1 MSPGDSPE
9 FRHCFTISCSTSNLP
24 FAKRAISRWFT
35 ETTSA
40 DFRSRIFTTPF
51 YTVKMASSGKKRAAH
66 ETESGDS
73 VSDSPVIDVVKKK
86 KKYFQKFKPQ
96 YKKDFPDILSSS
108 KGAEFAFCTKCT
120 LHFSISHGGQHDI
133 KRHVNS
139 ESHKSHCASTSSP
152 QITNFFTAAVT
163 KDDAKGK
170 LEDDITKAEATLFR
184 VIGHCNMPMATAD
197 MLTQCVKFM
206 FPDSKI
212 ATGMKCGRNKATAV
226 IKAMAQDTKHSLRA
240 RMKRGPFTIST
251 DGSNDSDSKLYPIV
265 IRCVSD
271 SGLVCSELLSI
282 PVCDGPAT
290 GENIFKLLNKEL
302 MDSKVPWANCL
313 SLGCDN
319 APVMTGHK
327 KGVFAFI
334 KEKQPQIFLSG
345 CTLHMVHNGA
355 KAAAAHLPPVA
366 TVLVDI
372 FYYLDKGDRK
382 ERVKVLQSLYDVEQK
397 KILKHVCTRWLSIG
411 KCLERLL
418 QNWDP
423 LKEFFLDEKN
433 ALPKNSFGG
442 IEKSY
447 ASTKVESIFDFIR
460 SPTNKLFCLF
470 LLHQIKVFDA
480 FLVSF
485 QSEKPMIHKL
495 RRGMLKLMRS
505 ILTRFVKP
513 SAMLYKSPETVDHN
527 LPVNIKVNSEL
538 VIGED
543 AHQFL
548 QEKEAHHLR
557 VHRVEEFFTSA
568 KKYFVSLLDYL
579 KKWLP
584 VNDPLLLHA
593 EVADVGLQTVKADK
607 PEVFPAEISM
617 SVA

>member
-9 FRHCFTISCSTSNLP
+9 FRHCFTISRSTSNLP

-40 DFRSRIFTTPF
+40 DFRSRIFTTPLVYRNHFGRFPIQNFTTPF

-66 ETESGDS
+66 KTDESGDS

-120 LHFSISHGGQHDI
+120 LHFSISQGGQHDI

-139 ESHKSHCASTSSP
+139 ESHKSHCASTSGP

-170 LEDDITKAEATLFR
+170 LEDDITKAEATLCR

-212 ATGMKCGRNKATAV
+212 AAGMKCGRNKSTAV
-226 IKAMAQDTKHSLRA
+226 IKAIAQDTKHSLRA

-290 GENIFKLLNKEL
+290 RENIFKLLNKEL
-302 MDSKVPWANCL
+302 MDSEVPWANCL

-423 LKEFFLDEKN
+423 LKEFFPGREK
-433 ALPKNSFGG
+433 
-442 IEKSY
+442 
-447 ASTKVESIFDFIR
+447 
-460 SPTNKLFCLF
+460 C
-470 LLHQIKVFDA
+470 
-480 FLVSF
+480 
-485 QSEKPMIHKL
+485 
-495 RRGMLKLMRS
+495 
-505 ILTRFVKP
+505 
-513 SAMLYKSPETVDHN
+513 SAK
-527 LPVNIKVNSEL
+527 
-538 VIGED
+538 
-543 AHQFL
+543 
-548 QEKEAHHLR
+548 
-557 VHRVEEFFTSA
+557 EFFRGDREELC
-568 KKYFVSLLDYL
+568 F
-579 KKWLP
+579 
-584 VNDPLLLHA
+584 H
-593 EVADVGLQTVKADK
+593 
-607 PEVFPAEISM
+607 
-617 SVA
+617 